1 MIEKEK
7 YIMSLLFKN
16 IRAIASGL
24 LLVGVLSAVPALT
37 FAASPFVSANGT
49 SGSSYNWA
57 GYVSSGG
64 TYTSI
69 TGSWIIPTVSPA
81 TTYTAMDATWVG
93 IGGVNST
100 DLIQAGTQA
109 EADPNGS
116 IVYQAWVETLPQI
129 SQQVALTVN
138 AGDAMTVSLTQA
150 SAGLWNVSLQDK
162 TSGQSYQTSVS
173 YTSSLSSAEWIEE
186 MPSLATSFVPLDNFG
201 TVQFTGGSTTINGTP
216 ETISQANASELT
228 MISTTGQTLATPSA
242 LGVDGSSF
250 SVLRSS
256 ATYTQTPQS
265 FPFGYGRRHR
275 VGVRINGYT
284 PPSQISTP
292 STAPTSTVTPT
303 TAVTTVI
310 TPQGV
315 QYQITPQQFIKLYF
329 PGLGS
334 FFTWIIPQN
343 STM

>member
-1 MIEKEK
+1 MVEKEK
-7 YIMSLLFKN
+7 YIMSLSLKN
-16 IRAIASGL
+16 IRVIASGL
-24 LLVGVLSAVPALT
+24 FIAGALSVVPALT

-64 TYTSI
+64 SYTSI

-109 EADPNGS
+109 EADPNGGV
-116 IVYQAWVETLPQI
+116 VYQAWIETLPQI

-173 YTSSLSSAEWIEE
+173 YNSSLSSAEWIEE
-186 MPSLATSFVPLDNFG
+186 MPSLSTSFVPLDNFG
-201 TVQFTGGSTTINGTP
+201 TVQFTTGSTTNNGIS

-228 MISTTGQTLATPSA
+228 MVSTTGQTLATPST

-250 SVLRSS
+250 SVQRST
-256 ATYTQTPQS
+256 ATYTETPQS

-284 PPSQISTP
+284 PPSQITTP
-292 STAPTSTVTPT
+292 STTTSSVPPT
-303 TAVTTVI
+303 TSVTTVT
-310 TPQGV
+310 TPQAI
-315 QYQITPQQFIKLYF
+315 QYQITPQQFIRLYF